1 MTHLYLSYPLAQ
13 GFIDHWLAAGP
24 LTSPGGESVAQ
35 PPVDL
40 EPLDP
45 AAPEVC
51 WRYARCQAD
60 HWLDLTGFYPTP
72 SALRAWAFAVID
84 CPGGGQALLR
94 LALEGCTVQA
104 ALNGQPLEGASGPAG
119 CQAALA
125 VGRNEILLRLDAAGS
140 GEVPLRAALRLELQ
154 DGADCRILLP
164 TTIEPEWLEARQ
176 RLEQVTDAAFLDRYV
191 FGFLEGDYYHKNEPV
206 VVRYSDQA
214 GAAGEI
220 THRLQSLAGDIFQ
233 ESTRPC
239 SAGAVFE
246 MAKTFPLRSG
256 PHHLALLPPAK
267 EYYVHKLQF
276 ERKDLFYVVRTD
288 RAARPQGTLDERRAQ
303 ALEDAAQRRGGS
315 LFTEVARMHLD
326 RWDLVNH
333 RLLARA
339 VEGIASQAE
348 DSALDLLAALG
359 LLARFGARSE
369 LDGLRQSLDEAAA
382 AYRYPAE
389 EGGVGADMEGESS
402 ELVLLA
408 CEVLVGQRLARQKL
422 ARRSFSADGR
432 NGREH
437 RLGAETRALAWMAQ
451 RGRYGFARWNSP
463 DDADELLAAL
473 AHLMEL
479 ASSRALR
486 EMAAALMDKLLF
498 NLALHCWGGAY
509 GAARGYSGT
518 PGVLS
523 PRLEP
528 TAGIYRL
535 VWGLGNFND
544 SLAGV
549 VSLALCTAYQPPS
562 LLERVALGAD
572 IPAAWTR
579 QRDASPGGAWA
590 ANTSAYRTRDFMLSC
605 AQDYRPGLPGG
616 REHIWQ
622 AVMGPDAVVFTNHPA
637 NCSLETRRG
646 PNLWAGNRV
655 LPRAAQWGDVVFVLY
670 RLPADDWMG
679 YTHAYFPVHA
689 FDEYSLEGGWA
700 FARKDRAYLALRSAN
715 PMQWVT
721 SGKTALRELR
731 SDGLENAWVCHM
743 GQQVLDG
750 SFADFRQK
758 MLASEVSFDGAG
770 VALTSLRGERLQ
782 FGWDSPLLVDGA
794 EQPFDQGL
802 HYQSPYC
809 TASLPAA
816 QMDIVSGEEGMR
828 LRFE

>member
-1 MTHLYLSYPLAQ
+1 MTHTYLSYPLAQ

-24 LTSPGGESVAQ
+24 VISPGSLPVAQ
-35 PPVDL
+35 PPADL
-40 EPLDP
+40 EALDP

-51 WRYARCQAD
+51 WRYVRCLPD
-60 HWLDLTGFYPTP
+60 HWLDLTAFYPTP
-72 SALRAWAFAVID
+72 SALRARAFAVID
-84 CPGGGQALLR
+84 CPGGGQARLR
-94 LALEGCTVQA
+94 LALEGCQA
-104 ALNGQPLEGASGPAG
+104 QAELNGQPLAGVSDPAG
-119 CQAALA
+119 CAAVLA
-125 VGRNEILLRLDAAGS
+125 AGRNEILLLLDASGS
-140 GEVPLRAALRLELQ
+140 GEVPLRAALRIDMEI
-154 DGADCRILLP
+154 GADCRVLLP
-164 TTIEPEWLEARQ
+164 TTIEPGLLEARQ
-176 RLEQVTDAAFLDRYV
+176 RLEQVTEAAFLDRYV
-191 FGFLEGDYYHKNEPV
+191 YGFPEGDFYHKNEPV
-206 VVRYSDQA
+206 VVRYSPQLD
-214 GAAGEI
+214 AAGEI

-233 ESTRPC
+233 ESTRQC

-288 RAARPQGTLDERRAQ
+288 RATRPHGTLDERRAQ
-303 ALEDAAQRRGGS
+303 ALDDASQRRGGS
-315 LFTEVARMHLD
+315 LFTEIARMSLD
-326 RWDLVNH
+326 RWDQVEH
-333 RLLARA
+333 KLLARA
-339 VEGIASQAE
+339 VQRIADQAE
-348 DSALDLLAALG
+348 NSALDLLAVLG
-359 LLARFGARSE
+359 LLARFGARPE
-369 LDGLRQSLDEAAA
+369 LDGLRQDLVKAAA
-382 AYRYPAE
+382 AYRYPGAE
-389 EGGVGADMEGESS
+389 IGAEPQAENESR

-408 CEVLVGQRLARQKL
+408 CEVLAGQRL

-437 RLGAETRALAWMAQ
+437 RLEAETRALAWMAQ

-463 DDADELLAAL
+463 DAADELLAGL
-473 AHLMEL
+473 AHLVEL

-486 EMAAALMDKLLF
+486 EMAAALMDKVLF

-528 TAGIYRL
+528 TAGICRL

-544 SLAGV
+544 SLAGT
-549 VSLALCTAYQPPS
+549 VSLALCRAYQPPV
-562 LLERVALGAD
+562 LLEQVALGAGA
-572 IPAAWTR
+572 PAAWTR
-579 QRDASPGGAWA
+579 QRDALPGRMWG

-605 AQDYRPGLPGG
+605 AHDYRPGLPGR

-637 NCSLETRRG
+637 NCSVETQHG

-655 LPRAAQWGDVVFVLY
+655 LPRAAQWGDVVLALY

-679 YTHAYFPVHA
+679 YTHAYFPAHA

-700 FARKDRAYLALRSAN
+700 FARKDQAYLALRSAS
-715 PMQWVT
+715 PMQWIT
-721 SGKTALRELR
+721 AGKTALRELR
-731 SDGLENAWVCHM
+731 SDGLQNAWVCHM

-750 SFADFRQK
+750 SFSDFRLK
-758 MLASEVSFDGAG
+758 VLALDVSLDGSRA
-770 VALTSLRGERLQ
+770 ALTSLRGERLE

-794 EQPFDQGL
+794 AQPFDEGL

-816 QMDIVSGEEGMR
+816 QVDIVCGEEGMR